1 MFLRFIFLIFFYS
14 PAAFTLTLEKLDVDL
29 SYPWGMTWIDSTKL
43 LITEK
48 KSKKIILFDTINQ
61 TSKLI
66 QHEIPVSVHE
76 QGGLLDITSEGN
88 TVWVTCSIKEKDG
101 FYRTTAVFKSR
112 LENDSLVDTQL
123 IFEATPYIG
132 TGRHFGSRIQIQGDY
147 LFVSIGE
154 RGKGMIAQDPSNSIG
169 SMIRIYKD
177 GSIPKDNPYSKK
189 DNWLP
194 AVFQIGVR
202 NPQGMSLD
210 PLTNTVFI
218 SNHGPKGGDFIGPV
232 LNGTNY
238 GWKRVAWG
246 GTNYSGSKVG
256 KGNIWEPGLLKPD
269 YIWVPSIGIGGIKFY
284 EGDLFPQWKNSLLIG
299 SLKFKYLSI
308 LHRSGKEF
316 KKEEIIFKNKIGR
329 IRDIETNQ
337 KGEIFLIAD
346 EFETNLFKLTP

>member
-1 MFLRFIFLIFFYS
+1 M
-14 PAAFTLTLEKLDVDL
+14 
-29 SYPWGMTWIDSTKL
+29 
-43 LITEK
+43 
-48 KSKKIILFDTINQ
+48 
-61 TSKLI
+61 
-66 QHEIPVSVHE
+66 
-76 QGGLLDITSEGN
+76 
-88 TVWVTCSIKEKDG
+88 
-101 FYRTTAVFKSR
+101 
-112 LENDSLVDTQL
+112 
-123 IFEATPYIG
+123 
-132 TGRHFGSRIQIQGDY
+132 
-147 LFVSIGE
+147 
-154 RGKGMIAQDPSNSIG
+154 
-169 SMIRIYKD
+169 
-177 GSIPKDNPYSKK
+177 
-189 DNWLP
+189 P